1 MCDIGLVM
9 KKRYLATRQVREFIA
24 TQKPEIRAEYV
35 GSRLVTMKRGKTLET
50 MRAAHEAQ
58 AAGIRAQP
66 DFRRVSDEFDVEYA
80 VACQMLAAR
89 TQAGLT
95 QADLARRMHTT
106 QSVISRIESGVNV
119 SIETLARFA
128 EACGSRL
135 QVQMVRE
142 TGAGYGKR

>member
-1 MCDIGLVM
+1 MTNRD
-9 KKRYLATRQVREFIA
+9 KA
-24 TQKPEIRAEYV
+24 
-35 GSRLVTMKRGKTLET
+35 LES

-58 AAGIRAQP
+58 AAGIRTHP
-66 DFRRVSDEFDVEYA
+66 DFRRVSDEFDVEYE
-80 VACQMLAAR
+80 VARQMQMAR

-106 QSVISRIESGVNV
+106 QSVVSRIESGVNV

-142 TGAGYGKR
+142 TEAGYGKR

>member
-1 MCDIGLVM
+1 M
-9 KKRYLATRQVREFIA
+9 KKRMATMTKKDR
-24 TQKPEIRAEYV
+24 
-35 GSRLVTMKRGKTLET
+35 SLER

-58 AAGIRAQP
+58 VAGIRAHP
-66 DFRRVSDEFDVEYA
+66 DFRLVSDEFDVEYE
-80 VACQMLAAR
+80 VARQMHEAR

-106 QSVISRIESGVNV
+106 QSVVSRIESGVNV

-128 EACGSRL
+128 EACGSKL

-142 TGAGYGKR
+142 PEGEYGKR

>member
-1 MCDIGLVM
+1 M
-9 KKRYLATRQVREFIA
+9 KKQ
-24 TQKPEIRAEYV
+24 
-35 GSRLVTMKRGKTLET
+35 SLES
-50 MRAAHEAQ
+50 MRAAYEAQ
-58 AAGIRAQP
+58 AAGIRAHP
-66 DFRRVSDEFDVEYA
+66 DFRRVSDEFDVEYE
-80 VACQMLAAR
+80 VARQMQAAR

-106 QSVISRIESGVNV
+106 QSVVSRIESGVNV

-142 TGAGYGKR
+142 TRASYGKR

>member
-1 MCDIGLVM
+1 
-9 KKRYLATRQVREFIA
+9 
-24 TQKPEIRAEYV
+24 
-35 GSRLVTMKRGKTLET
+35 

-58 AAGIRAQP
+58 AAGIRAYP
-66 DFRRVSDEFDVEYA
+66 DFRRVSDEFDVEYE
-80 VACQMLAAR
+80 VARQMQAAR

-106 QSVISRIESGVNV
+106 QSVVSRIESGVNV

-142 TGAGYGKR
+142 TGAGYGKH

>member
-1 MCDIGLVM
+1 MTKNG
-9 KKRYLATRQVREFIA
+9 R
-24 TQKPEIRAEYV
+24 
-35 GSRLVTMKRGKTLET
+35 SLES

-58 AAGIRAQP
+58 AAGIRAHP
-66 DFRRVSDEFDVEYA
+66 DFRRVSDEFDVEYE
-80 VACQMLAAR
+80 VAQQMQEAR

-95 QADLARRMHTT
+95 QSALARRMRTT
-106 QSVISRIESGVNV
+106 QSVVSRIESGVNV

-135 QVQMVRE
+135 RVQMVRE